1 MLSWS
6 LRPDAEGQL
15 CLFPYILQ
23 SVRMTLVRISAPQG
37 LRGSPNPPCAGPAK
51 MGCVRQR
58 LSDAKTSEGPQA
70 MRTKLTAT
78 APGWKGSAC
87 CRSNLCAL
95 NGDTCGRQTGCP
107 QCPTV
112 CAVMFTAVFWTL
124 TLMSHQLKH
133 ETGMCVMHTHAQTHT
148 SLGCNPSSNDLIADV
163 RCVTSAGKKMQL
175 TFPTCEVQVFKINRE
190 LCWFLLPGLYG
201 LSHTLAHRHTHARA
215 LAQGRSNCV
224 SNTDPGP
231 LPVSGSKTRLPCSLV
246 TCTGTA
252 LHSLWNTAPPTACG
266 RHLCGPSVDS
276 LPVHRG

>member
-1 MLSWS
+1 MCPQRRHLWPANWLSTV
-6 LRPDAEGQL
+6 PHGL
-15 CLFPYILQ
+15 CSYVH
-23 SVRMTLVRISAPQG
+23 S
-37 LRGSPNPPCAGPAK
+37 
-51 MGCVRQR
+51 CV
-58 LSDAKTSEGPQA
+58 LDVDCDESSAKTRNRHVRNA
-70 MRTKLTAT
+70 
-78 APGWKGSAC
+78 
-87 CRSNLCAL
+87 
-95 NGDTCGRQTGCP
+95 
-107 QCPTV
+107 
-112 CAVMFTAVFWTL
+112 
-124 TLMSHQLKH
+124 
-133 ETGMCVMHTHAQTHT
+133 HAQTHT

-201 LSHTLAHRHTHARA
+201 LSHTLAHRHTHTRA

-246 TCTGTA
+246 TSTGTA